1 MGVEMQIV
9 MTEELQKILALV
21 TQGKTYKEMSEEV
34 GYSTIT
40 LKRRVRKLCNLYR
53 VKNKLELALEYQ
65 AEMLGN
71 I

>member
-1 MGVEMQIV
+1 MQIV
-9 MTEELQKILALV
+9 MNEELQKILSLV
-21 TQGKTYKEMSEEV
+21 TQGKTYREMSQEV
-34 GYSTIT
+34 GYSQETI
-40 LKRRVRKLCNLYR
+40 KRRVRMLCNLYR